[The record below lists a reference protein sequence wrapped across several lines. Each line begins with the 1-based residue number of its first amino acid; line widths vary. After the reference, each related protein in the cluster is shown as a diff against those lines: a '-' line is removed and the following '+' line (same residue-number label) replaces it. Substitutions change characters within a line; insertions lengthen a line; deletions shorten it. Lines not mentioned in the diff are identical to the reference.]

1 MNERITRVAQRDNRS
16 GPDEQRARPGAR
28 ISSGENRRLCHNFR
42 LLERFPQAH
51 RKRFVPAS
59 SAGILAGLLAA
70 ALMLVPVFSAQR
82 PVPPKPGAAARSE
95 PGELLPT
102 GVWITPVA
110 APGATF
116 GPLNPGLAA
125 FPSFTAGQAVSTA
138 LSPDGKTLL
147 ILTSGYNRN
156 YDSAG
161 RQAPSGSNE
170 YVFLYD
176 VSANPPRKLQVLQV
190 PDTFDGIAWNPDGRE
205 FYVSGGVD
213 DDVHVFARSG
223 DAWQESSPPIR
234 LGHKAGLGIQV
245 RPMAAGLAVDA
256 AGKRLVVANFENDS
270 VSVIDLEKRKKV
282 AELDLRPGKSNPH
295 RRGVPGGEFPFW
307 VVIQGNDTA
316 YVSSPRDRQ
325 IVLVNLSS
333 PPRVVGRI
341 ALPGQPNKMILDRA
355 QDRLFAALGS
365 NDTVAVVSTESNR
378 VLEEIATTA
387 PRALFPD
394 PRGWKGSNPTSLAL
408 SPDQRTLYVTNGG
421 ANSVA
426 VVALGQP
433 GNPRAAAPESETV
446 GLIPTGWYPNSVS
459 VSGDGRTLYVVNGK
473 SDTGPNPGACNSP
486 QSLRVTNGLSPANSG
501 TGPNRR
507 ARNSRR
513 RSPEFAAPCKGAN
526 EYILQ
531 LTQAGF
537 LVLPAPDSAELA
549 RLTAQVARNDHYRP
563 DPRRAGDERM
573 MAFLRRNIRH
583 VIYIIKENR
592 TYDQVLGDLEKGN
605 GDPKLTAFP
614 EPITPNHHQFARQFV
629 DLDNFYASGEVSG
642 DGWNWSTAARAADSV
657 EREIPLEYA
666 HRGFTYDYEGTN
678 RNINVGFATL
688 AERRRANPETP
699 DDPDLLPG
707 TTDVSAPDGPGGE
720 AGAGYL
726 WDAALRRGLSLR
738 NYGFFLDM
746 RRAFVSP
753 TSPTYI
759 PPLRDPY
766 RAHRQVAFAAKA
778 ALRPV
783 TDPYFRGFDQKLPD
797 YWRIKEWERE
807 FDGYVKRGNLP
818 ALELVKI
825 SHDHFGDFGVAI
837 DGVNTVETEI
847 ADNDYALGLLV
858 EKVAASPY
866 RDTTLIFVV
875 EDDAQ
880 NGPDHVDAHRT
891 LAFIIGPYVRQ
902 SAVVSTHDTT
912 VNLLRT
918 MEEVLGIQPMGIND
932 ALARPMADVFTTERR
947 PWSYRAIVPEILRRT
962 RLPLP
967 PRRDA
972 RSTIPDESGRYARS
986 AHSAAYWAAKT
997 RGFDFTVEDDLDTP
1011 RFNRI
1016 LWRGLMGDLP
1026 YPTARNGRDMRENR
1040 VALLAHDRD
1049 AREQRVSRKHP

>member
-1 MNERITRVAQRDNRS
+1 MKFIQPGRNRF
-16 GPDEQRARPGAR
+16 
-28 ISSGENRRLCHNFR
+28 L
-42 LLERFPQAH
+42 
-51 RKRFVPAS
+51 PAP
-59 SAGILAGLLAA
+59 SAGFLAGLLAV

-82 PVPPKPGAAARSE
+82 PVPGKPAAAARSE

-102 GVWITPVA
+102 GVWITPAA

-116 GPLNPGLAA
+116 GPLNPGLPA
-125 FPSFTAGQAVSTA
+125 FPRFTAGQAVSTA

-161 RQAPSGSNE
+161 RYAPEASKE
-170 YVFLYD
+170 YVFVYD
-176 VSANPPRKLQVLQV
+176 VAVNPPRKFQVLQV
-190 PDTFDGIAWNPDGRE
+190 PNTFDGIAWGPEGE
-205 FYVSGGVD
+205 KFYVSGGVD
-213 DDVHVFARSG
+213 DDVHVFARFG
-223 DAWQESSPPIR
+223 HTWGETGAPIP

-270 VSVIDLEKRKKV
+270 VSVVDLEKRKKV
-282 AELDLRPGKSNPH
+282 AELDLRPGKTNPH
-295 RRGVPGGEFPFW
+295 RHGVPGGEFPFW
-307 VVIQGNDTA
+307 AVIKGNDTA

-325 IVLVNLSS
+325 VVLVKLSS

-355 QDRLFAALGS
+355 EDRLFVALGS
-365 NDTVAVVSTESNR
+365 NDSVAVVSTESNR

-387 PRALFPD
+387 PPALFPD

-426 VVALGQP
+426 IIALGRRAD
-433 GNPRAAAPESETV
+433 PRASAPESETV

-459 VSGDGRTLYVVNGK
+459 VSGDGRTLYIVNGK
-473 SDTGPNPGACNSP
+473 SDTGPNPGACDSP
-486 QSLRVTNGLSPANSG
+486 KSLRAANAISPGKSG
-501 TGPNRR
+501 TGWNRH
-507 ARNSRR
+507 ARKFRR
-513 RSPEFAAPCKGAN
+513 RPPKFAAPCKGAN

-537 LVLPAPDSAELA
+537 LALPTPDSAGLA

-563 DPRRAGDERM
+563 DPRRAADERM
-573 MAFLRRNIRH
+573 MAFLRGNIRH

-605 GDPKLTAFP
+605 GDPKLAAFP
-614 EPITPNHHQFARQFV
+614 EPITPNHHQLARQFV

-707 TTDVSAPDGPGGE
+707 TADVSAPDGPGGE

-746 RRAFVSP
+746 RRSFVP
-753 TSPTYI
+753 PKSPTYI

-766 RAHRQVAFAAKA
+766 RARRQVAFADKA

-797 YWRIKEWERE
+797 YWRFKEWERE
-807 FDGYVKRGNLP
+807 FEGYVKRGNLP

-891 LAFIIGPYVRQ
+891 LAFVVGPYVRQ
-902 SAVVSTHDTT
+902 GAVVSAHYTT
-912 VNLLRT
+912 VNLVRT
-918 MEEVLGIQPMGIND
+918 MEDVLGIHPMGIND

-947 PWSYRAIVPEILRRT
+947 PWSYRAIVPEILRTT
-962 RLPLP
+962 RLPVP

-972 RSTIPDESGRYARS
+972 RSTAPAESGRYARS

-1016 LWRGLMGDLP
+1016 LWRGLMGKLP
-1026 YPTARNGRDMRENR
+1026 YPTGRDGRDLRENR
-1040 VALLAHDRD
+1040 GPLLARFRQ
-1049 AREQRVSRKHP
+1049 AREPRGSREHP